1 MTSQDD
7 ISIIIIIII
16 IIGFTGVL
24 ISAFSFYFVYTRLK
38 LKKVIKGQLLGM
50 TIHHLVSYL
59 NISILLICEVVFG
72 NPSKLL
78 CIYGSVW
85 SSSLYS
91 GCQVFSSAISL
102 SRFYMTW
109 MTKSLKYPQNWI
121 MIALTILA
129 ITFDLTLNTLALTLQ
144 AYFELPGLV
153 ATCNGY
159 EPKESTFKTGWIIMT
174 WICIVS
180 VFGIAGDLG
189 LKRYLKSRMINL
201 NQVNNVQ
208 LVPWNNS
215 KNAADMAK
223 STIPL
228 RATLI
233 TCTTSITF
241 FIALI
246 IITILGNQ
254 DVVALFY
261 FLYGCA
267 QLPLIIGLTVKLNQ
281 KKIVPQQPQQQLNFH
296 DEE

>member
-1 MTSQDD
+1 MHS
-7 ISIIIIIII
+7 
-16 IIGFTGVL
+16 
-24 ISAFSFYFVYTRLK
+24 
-38 LKKVIKGQLLGM
+38 KVK
-50 TIHHLVSYL
+50 
-59 NISILLICEVVFG
+59 
-72 NPSKLL
+72 
-78 CIYGSVW
+78 
-85 SSSLYS
+85 
-91 GCQVFSSAISL
+91 
-102 SRFYMTW
+102 
-109 MTKSLKYPQNWI
+109 
-121 MIALTILA
+121 
-129 ITFDLTLNTLALTLQ
+129 
-144 AYFELPGLV
+144 
-153 ATCNGY
+153 
-159 EPKESTFKTGWIIMT
+159 
-174 WICIVS
+174 
-180 VFGIAGDLG
+180 DLG
-189 LKRYLKSRMINL
+189 LKKYLKSRMT

-281 KKIVPQQPQQQLNFH
+281 KKVVPQQPQQQLNFH

>member
-7 ISIIIIIII
+7 ISIIIIIFITF
-16 IIGFTGVL
+16 IGVF
-24 ISAFSFYFVYTRLK
+24 ISAFSIYFVYTRLK

-59 NISILLICEVVFG
+59 NIAILLIYEVVFG

-109 MTKSLKYPQNWI
+109 MTKSLKSPQNWI

-129 ITFDLTLNTLALTLQ
+129 ITFDLTLNTLAHTLQ
-144 AYFELPGLV
+144 AYFELPGIV
-153 ATCNGY
+153 ANCNGY
-159 EPKESTFKTGWIIMT
+159 EPKESTFKTGWITMT

-180 VFGIAGDLG
+180 VSGIAGDLG
-189 LKRYLKSRMINL
+189 LKRYLKSRMT

-215 KNAADMAK
+215 KNAAELAK

-254 DVVALFY
+254 DLVALFY